1 MRALFVFISLS
12 CLLLGGFVPDARA
25 GGTGLVI
32 IPTVDRPGM
41 QGDRS
46 PGKGSGKYRVRDGDG
61 NLVAEGGIAGGG
73 ENESNPQPVT
83 VDLPPGEYTV
93 EVTYDD
99 GATHSEGTSQYGG
112 TAQVTVGGDGAA
124 NPATEVE
131 VEPLNEEEVLAN
143 RVKDAKDDLQE
154 TEEALEELEE
164 DITGHVD
171 AGEDVSP
178 EHAEM
183 LKDLKK
189 KLRERKKRLA
199 RLERMRRA
207 KRLQLLGQLGAGGK
221 KVVGGAP
228 HIPQMP
234 QGGGKSPPVRPGR
247 Y

>member
-1 MRALFVFISLS
+1 MRTLFVFVSLS
-12 CLLLGGFVPDARA
+12 CLLLGGFAPDARA
-25 GGTGLVI
+25 GGSGLVI
-32 IPTVDRPGM
+32 VPTIDRPGM

-46 PGKGSGKYRVRDGDG
+46 PGKGSGKYKIRDADG

-93 EVTYDD
+93 EVVYDD
-99 GATHSEGTSQYGG
+99 GATHPEGTSQYGG
-112 TAQVTVGGDGAA
+112 TSEVTVGGDGAA
-124 NPATEVE
+124 HPSTEVE
-131 VEPLNEEEVLAN
+131 VEPLTEEEVLAL
-143 RVKDAKDDLQE
+143 RVEDAEDDLQE
-154 TEEALEELEE
+154 TEEALEELEQ
-164 DITGHVD
+164 DIVGHVND
-171 AGEDVSP
+171 GDDVSP
-178 EHAEM
+178 EHLEM
-183 LKDLKK
+183 LKELKK

-228 HIPQMP
+228 HIPHMP
-234 QGGGKSPPVRPGR
+234 SGGGKGPPVRPGK